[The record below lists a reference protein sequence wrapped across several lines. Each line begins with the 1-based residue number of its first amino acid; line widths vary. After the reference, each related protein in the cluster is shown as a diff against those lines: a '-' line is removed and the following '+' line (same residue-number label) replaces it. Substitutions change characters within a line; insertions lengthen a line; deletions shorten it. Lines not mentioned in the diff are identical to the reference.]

1 MVVALGVYLILTP
14 RNHSTSP
21 KSLSDSKAEICTLN
35 FSAASVVVV
44 KIRKSLIKEARII
57 PV

>member
-1 MVVALGVYLILTP
+1 MVIALGVYLIFTP
-14 RNHSTSP
+14 RNYFTSP
-21 KSLSDSKAEICTLN
+21 KSLNDNKAKIYTLN
-35 FSAASVVVV
+35 SSAAFAIVV